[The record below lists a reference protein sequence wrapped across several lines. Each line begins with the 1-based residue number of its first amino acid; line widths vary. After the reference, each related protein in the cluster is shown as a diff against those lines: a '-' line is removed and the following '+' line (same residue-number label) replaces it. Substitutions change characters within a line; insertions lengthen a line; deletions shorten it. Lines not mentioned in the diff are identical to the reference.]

1 MVRESSSHLR
11 MQLDLLL
18 RSYSHYSRH
27 HVMPSTGAWLDQS
40 RSFIAG
46 VDVIDNERAYWDNLR
61 LEHEQREIEKSK
73 KQSQRQQMPRSR
85 R

>member
-1 MVRESSSHLR
+1 MANEAPQHQR

-18 RSYSHYSRH
+18 RAYSHYSRH

-61 LEHEQREIEKSK
+61 LEHERKEMERSK